1 MSPPSPR
8 KPLQAR
14 SQKTEQNLVTA
25 LEQLLCSKSISE
37 LTVAEIAI
45 EAGVTTG
52 AIYRRFRDKQDLL
65 RAAFDRFLEKA
76 EENGGRLV
84 SEGKEMDDRELMR
97 HAIEGTLHFTLQNI
111 AIMRAASSL
120 NDLASFERMRS
131 ARNLVADIVAKHL
144 ASSGLPP
151 EELQHRARFTF
162 RVVTAVGRD
171 TFLAGPGASG
181 AGLATADHLNEKNQI
196 IQQLASDLM
205 DTTTPY
211 LQI

>member
-14 SQKTEQNLVTA
+14 SQKTEQDLVTA
-25 LEQLLCSKSISE
+25 LEQLLSSKSISE

-65 RAAFDRFLEKA
+65 RAAFDRFLEKT

-144 ASSGLPP
+144 TSSGLAP

-162 RVVTAVGRD
+162 RTVTAVGRD
-171 TFLAGPGASG
+171 TFLAGAGASG
-181 AGLATADHLNEKNQI
+181 AGLSAVDHLNEKNEI
-196 IQQLASDLM
+196 IQQLVSDLM